1 MPDFGEEPFGTRA
14 AFDGQVEAGV
24 TFEEWLTTRPHAE
37 QEEML
42 GKQKSAAWRR
52 GDITLKQMLGRDLQ
66 PLTLAE
72 LREKDA
78 L

>member
-1 MPDFGEEPFGTRA
+1 
-14 AFDGQVEAGV
+14 
-24 TFEEWLTTRPHAE
+24 
-37 QEEML
+37 ML